1 MPGVPDSSLDVG
13 HLNDPI
19 KYLALSH
26 AGIPVIFYSVPFTRT
41 CDETA
46 NHVMGDI
53 LVTTGVIESRGRC
66 LSVTPGLMTL
76 YSIYIQINVDCGF
89 G

>member
-13 HLNDPI
+13 HLYDPI
-19 KYLALSH
+19 KDLVLFH

-53 LVTTGVIESRGRC
+53 LVTSRGRC
-66 LSVTPGLMTL
+66 LSVAHGLMTR